1 MCVLALSGELSLR
14 SAGLTQKAVS
24 KALLDVGHVLVD
36 VSVLRVT
43 WPPAVQVFPLA
54 VAVAGGWPSARLVLF
69 GADVDQ
75 AALGFGLRASGFGLR
90 ASGFG
95 MTEMAVEAGSPHRLV
110 VAHPFNPP
118 YLIPLV
124 EVVGGEKTTADVVTW
139 TVEFFRHIGKSV
151 ISVDREVPGFIADRL
166 QEALWREAL
175 QMVANGEA
183 PSSRSTPR
191 SPTGP
196 G

>member
-1 MCVLALSGELSLR
+1 MCVLAISGELSLR

-75 AALGFGLRASGFGLR
+75 AASRASGFGLR
-90 ASGFG
+90 ASG
-95 MTEMAVEAGSPHRLV
+95 
-110 VAHPFNPP
+110 
-118 YLIPLV
+118 
-124 EVVGGEKTTADVVTW
+124 
-139 TVEFFRHIGKSV
+139 
-151 ISVDREVPGFIADRL
+151 
-166 QEALWREAL
+166 
-175 QMVANGEA
+175 
-183 PSSRSTPR
+183 
-191 SPTGP
+191 
-196 G
+196 